1 MKARRATYDDLPQLI
16 ALWKLEKLDADDLE
30 KRFTEFQVVEGE
42 KGEVLGAIGL
52 QMWTHQGVL
61 HSESIARADLGDKL
75 RQMLWERVQVV
86 ARNHSLDR
94 IWTVLRMN
102 IWKSAGFVPATAEQL
117 EKFPDGFGDRTL
129 PWQLFLLRGE
139 KGSAD
144 VIEKQFAML
153 RALQMREREQLQ
165 TRVATF
171 KKIAIGVT
179 AVVAA
184 LVIVW
189 AVVVFKYGPRFMNR

>member
-30 KRFTEFQVVEGE
+30 KRFTEFQVVEDEG
-42 KGEVLGAIGL
+42 KVIGAIGL

-61 HSESIARADLGDKL
+61 HSESIGRAELGDTL

-86 ARNHSLDR
+86 ARNHNIDR
-94 IWTVLRMN
+94 VWTLLPAQY
-102 IWKSAGFVPATAEQL
+102 WQSAGFGRPTEQQL

-129 PWQLFLLRGE
+129 KWQLLMLRGE
-139 KGSAD
+139 QGSAD

-153 RALQMREREQLQ
+153 RALQAQEKEQFQ

-171 KKIAIGVT
+171 KKVAIGVT
-179 AVVAA
+179 AVVAV
-184 LVIVW
+184 LVIAW
-189 AVVVFKYGPRFMNR
+189 AIVVFRYGPRFMNR